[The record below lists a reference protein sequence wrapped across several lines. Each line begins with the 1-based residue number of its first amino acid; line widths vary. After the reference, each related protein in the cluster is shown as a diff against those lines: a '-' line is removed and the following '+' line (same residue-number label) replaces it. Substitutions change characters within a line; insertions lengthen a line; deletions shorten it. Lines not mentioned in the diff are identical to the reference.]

1 MHELSIAH
9 SILDIVR
16 EAVPTSRDLARLRVV
31 KVRVGRLSGVLADSL
46 EFCFTALVGDT
57 PLSEAR
63 LAIEEV
69 PARIDCG
76 GCGGEFQIDDPIFAC
91 PACGSTDVRLITGHE
106 LAVAEL
112 ELDEAEGV
120 P

>member
-16 EAVPTSRDLARLRVV
+16 EAVPATGDLARLRVV
-31 KVRVGRLSGVLADSL
+31 KVRVGRLSGVLSDSL
-46 EFCFTALVGDT
+46 DFCFSALVGDT
-57 PLSEAR
+57 PLAGAR

-69 PARIDCG
+69 PARIDCR
-76 GCGGEFQIDDPIFAC
+76 GCGGESLIDDPIFAC
-91 PACGSTDVRLITGHE
+91 PACGSTDVRLIAGQE
-106 LAVAEL
+106 LAVTEL
-112 ELDEAEGV
+112 ELAEDEEV